1 MNLGELTSLTTC
13 PRCGFSIPIYAN
25 EEYTKCRNCEKKIN
39 LKINNMFKG
48 EKEMVKDFETT
59 NTYSTGDKVLYNGK
73 IETIGEVIKSTIDT
87 SVEYVTKERLKPDY
101 IDHVRELIQEEL
113 NKPLDVKIKY
123 HDPLMPKL
131 EKITKGNWID
141 CRVIEG
147 GTITKFD
154 EYGKPE
160 KYKAW
165 WTEVLKKNE
174 DGEVYAT
181 KILRYKKGDF
191 MMLCLGMSLNQGEG
205 YEVNLVPRSGT
216 FKNFHIIQTNHYG
229 VGDDTFVGNGDIY
242 HFPCY
247 ALADG
252 EIELY
257 DRVCQMR
264 INKAMGQVNF
274 TEVDDMEAEDRGG
287 FSSTGTK

>member
-1 MNLGELTSLTTC
+1 MINKVEYEKGIRCKGMCCFCGDNTICYQGIQNTEKYGSTMDMEVLPLGAEDTC
-13 PRCGFSIPIYAN
+13 ESITGTMP
-25 EEYTKCRNCEKKIN
+25 
-39 LKINNMFKG
+39 NNP
-48 EKEMVKDFETT
+48 
-59 NTYSTGDKVLYNGK
+59 
-73 IETIGEVIKSTIDT
+73 TIGGIFMPPITIEQEKYIK
-87 SVEYVTKERLKPDY
+87 
-101 IDHVRELIQEEL
+101 ELIQSEL

-123 HDPLMPKL
+123 HDPKMPKL
-131 EKITKGNWID
+131 EKIEKGNWID

-147 GTITKFD
+147 GTITKNLGTYQQTKESLRWENKSYLGKD
-154 EYGKPE
+154 EKM
-160 KYKAW
+160 
-165 WTEVLKKNE
+165 
-174 DGEVYAT
+174 VYT
-181 KILRYKKGDF
+181 KSIKYKKGDF
-191 MMLCLGMSLNQGEG
+191 MMLCLGISLNQGEG

-229 VGDDTFVGNGDIY
+229 IGDDTFVGNGDIY

-264 INKAMGQVNF
+264 INKAMGKVNF
-274 TEVDDMEAEDRGG
+274 NEVEDMEADNRGG

>member
-1 MNLGELTSLTTC
+1 MSKNYEKVLELFE
-13 PRCGFSIPIYAN
+13 G
-25 EEYTKCRNCEKKIN
+25 YTKEDAISELENEIELIKDCGESNFYFLDTLSLQEIEEIQQQLIDDKNIKKNDIIR
-39 LKINNMFKG
+39 KIK
-48 EKEMVKDFETT
+48 TT
-59 NTYSTGDKVLYNGK
+59 
-73 IETIGEVIKSTIDT
+73 STIDIDT
-87 SVEYVTKERLKPDY
+87 TLESVTKERLKPDY
-101 IDHVRELIQEEL
+101 IDHVKELILEEL

-147 GTITKFD
+147 GNITKFD
-154 EYGKPE
+154 EYGNPIKS
-160 KYKAW
+160 KAW

-191 MMLCLGMSLNQGEG
+191 MMLCLGISLNQGEG

-229 VGDDTFVGNGDIY
+229 IGDDTFTGNGDIY

-252 EIELY
+252 KIELY

-274 TEVDDMEAEDRGG
+274 NEVDDMESEDRGG